1 MDSKPANCDVRGAT
15 LNKQAFR
22 AFQRLPFQKDL
33 AVACNAEPWRANC
46 DLAHHQLW
54 VGNDAVNQRRVH
66 RFDKVALPHAEAV
79 LNRHAF
85 HMFRRTMHQSSLLTP
100 AVCP

>member
-33 AVACNAEPWRANC
+33 AVACNALTCFRPS
-46 DLAHHQLW
+46 
-54 VGNDAVNQRRVH
+54 
-66 RFDKVALPHAEAV
+66 LPEDTA
-79 LNRHAF
+79 
-85 HMFRRTMHQSSLLTP
+85 P
-100 AVCP
+100 C